1 MNQRWTQGR
10 DSYRPRGELIQ
21 TRLYEVAEL
30 DELVAKAF
38 VTEHHYSRSY
48 PAARWRFGLYHA
60 GRLVGVAV
68 FSHPCR
74 DSVLTDAFP
83 AATPREAVEL
93 GRLVLLDQVP
103 GNGETWFLGR
113 CFAALRGRVR
123 GVLSTSDPVARSALD
138 GSTVFPGHIG
148 TIYQAHNAVYLGRG
162 RTRTIRLL
170 PDGRVL
176 SDRAISKI
184 RSLERGHLHCAA
196 VLEALGATPLEA
208 TSRATARAWL
218 RWWLPR
224 LTRTLRH
231 TGNHRYAWALDRD
244 MEWSPR
250 RLPYPKHRLSLLE
263 AA

>member
-1 MNQRWTQGR
+1 MNQRWTQGH
-10 DSYRPRGELIQ
+10 DSYRPAGEPIQ
-21 TRLYEVAEL
+21 TRLFEVAEI
-30 DELVAKAF
+30 DELGAKGF
-38 VTEHHYSRSY
+38 VIEHHYSRSY
-48 PAARWRFGLYHA
+48 PAARWRFGLHRT

-83 AATPREAVEL
+83 SAAPREAVEL
-93 GRLVLLDQVP
+93 GRFVLLDEVP

-123 GVLSTSDPVARSALD
+123 GVLSTSDPVARAALD
-138 GSTVFPGHIG
+138 GRTVFPGHIG
-148 TIYQAHNAVYLGRG
+148 TIYQAHNAVHLGRG

-170 PDGRVL
+170 PDGRVF

-184 RSLERGHLHCAA
+184 RSLERGHRHCAA
-196 VLEALGATPLEA
+196 MLEAFGATPLEP
-208 TSRATARAWL
+208 TSRAAAGAWL
-218 RWWLPR
+218 RWWLPC

-231 TGNHRYAWALDRD
+231 TGNHRYAWALDRRI
-244 MEWSPR
+244 EWHPR
-250 RLPYPKHRLSLLE
+250 RLPYPKRELSLLE